1 VSAILTALAEFRRSH
16 RCGDGGSTPPEL
28 PNPIDDFYAKFV
40 GARYVNDRGTAQ
52 EKTVTAGVE
61 ALLTATP
68 EGDPFLTPSG
78 LPSSAPVSPAFNPLG
93 IGKHTNTVFVTMSE
107 RHCNGLPPGAR
118 TPRQGG
124 EGSCSWFRS
133 SRAGPDARAGAG
145 LGSAGRCR
153 DRQRFRLRPLPTD
166 NAL

>member
-1 VSAILTALAEFRRSH
+1 MNDCGAIDRAT
-16 RCGDGGSTPPEL
+16 
-28 PNPIDDFYAKFV
+28 DDCRPAV
-40 GARYVNDRGTAQ
+40 VNDRGTAQ

-78 LPSSAPVSPAFNPLG
+78 LPFSAPVSPAFNPLG

-124 EGSCSWFRS
+124 EGADCLP
-133 SRAGPDARAGAG
+133 AGESQYTLDDTP
-145 LGSAGRCR
+145 
-153 DRQRFRLRPLPTD
+153 FEFLPQSE
-166 NAL
+166 

>member
-1 VSAILTALAEFRRSH
+1 MSSAVRRSARVSAILTALAEFRRSH

-78 LPSSAPVSPAFNPLG
+78 LRFL
-93 IGKHTNTVFVTMSE
+93 HQY
-107 RHCNGLPPGAR
+107 
-118 TPRQGG
+118 RQLQ
-124 EGSCSWFRS
+124 
-133 SRAGPDARAGAG
+133 PT
-145 LGSAGRCR
+145 R
-153 DRQRFRLRPLPTD
+153 DRQPQ
-166 NAL
+166 